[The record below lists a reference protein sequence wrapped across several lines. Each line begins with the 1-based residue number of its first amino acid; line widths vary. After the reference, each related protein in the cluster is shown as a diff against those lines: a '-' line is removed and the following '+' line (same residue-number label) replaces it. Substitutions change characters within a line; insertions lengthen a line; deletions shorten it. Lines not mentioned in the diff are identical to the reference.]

1 MASKVA
7 DGFHKLVA
15 GGLITISAA
24 GVGAIG
30 WGVYSLYVLRPAH
43 LKAQAAAN
51 ATAPT
56 EVIGAS
62 NAVTSDA
69 SSPASSSAESR

>member
-7 DGFHKLVA
+7 DGLHKLVA

-43 LKAQAAAN
+43 LKAQSEAISAEQSAAPAQVVEVE
-51 ATAPT
+51 PKST
-56 EVIGAS
+56 EA
-62 NAVTSDA
+62 A
-69 SSPASSSAESR
+69 AESR

>member
-7 DGFHKLVA
+7 DGLHKLVA
-15 GGLITISAA
+15 GGLISISAA

-43 LKAQAAAN
+43 LKAQAESSTIHTSTGEAAAPD
-51 ATAPT
+51 ATAT
-56 EVIGAS
+56 SENGAAAGAS
-62 NAVTSDA
+62 
-69 SSPASSSAESR
+69 R